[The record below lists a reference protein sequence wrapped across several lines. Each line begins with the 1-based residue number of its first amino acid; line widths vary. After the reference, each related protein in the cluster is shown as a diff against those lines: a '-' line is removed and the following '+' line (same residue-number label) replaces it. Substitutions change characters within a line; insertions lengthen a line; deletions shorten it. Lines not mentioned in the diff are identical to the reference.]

1 MSISS
6 VQTNDICL
14 KIIIPHPI
22 INHHHETS
30 VVSDNRLE
38 ATRSGFENIWAMTA
52 SRILHNTLFRID
64 FFALL
69 CPKTNYFE
77 YVHIYVWCFHSK
89 TNKIKSFLP
98 SICLY
103 VYFFISSKKQK
114 LISPKLFSRY
124 CTFTKRMCFSLF
136 SFFSPVLHLPA
147 RKRLTPHALT

>member
-22 INHHHETS
+22 INNHHETS

-89 TNKIKSFLP
+89 TNKIKSFCRQYACMCIFLFLQR
-98 SICLY
+98 SKNSFRQNCFHAIARLRNACAS
-103 VYFFISSKKQK
+103 VYF
-114 LISPKLFSRY
+114 L
-124 CTFTKRMCFSLF
+124 
-136 SFFSPVLHLPA
+136 FFSA
-147 RKRLTPHALT
+147 RFASSST